1 MQAVPKLPIVLALTA
16 LTGCASIFRSSPPSA
31 QIIGPNGIEVRNE
44 HGQPLLL
51 HHDGD
56 EVFIYPEKGRDDS
69 IAISYQGKTQSIGLA
84 RRMSPWILLD
94 LLSYGPGF
102 VIDDA
107 SRWWYS
113 YIPVYVHSDSS
124 GNLDVSSSNWLGE
137 PAARK
142 RPELLLTGGM
152 GIATVFQSSPAPISE
167 DPFPTLPS
175 FFANFEAGI
184 GVDLYKKVEL
194 FYLAQDEPEYDLEPG
209 GNFAPSAEITSQ
221 SIAARYFVKDNFFIQ
236 SSFGWAYAEVD
247 TFGTGTSNQDLL
259 YRVYSNPIPVI
270 GAAIG
275 WAGDIS
281 YVALQ
286 YSGGTK
292 RFSVDGYESHVYRSI
307 YLDFGLNLRF

>member
-1 MQAVPKLPIVLALTA
+1 MQAVPKLPILLALTA

-31 QIIGPNGIEVRNE
+31 RIIAPAGIEVYNN
-44 HGQPLLL
+44 HGEQLTL
-51 HHDGD
+51 HQDGD
-56 EVFIYPEKGRDDS
+56 DIFIYPEKGRDDS
-69 IAISYQGKTQSIGLA
+69 ITIGYHGKRQSLGLA
-84 RRMSPWILLD
+84 QRMSPWILLD

-113 YIPVYVHSDSS
+113 YNPIYVHADSS
-124 GNLDVSSSNWLGE
+124 GSFDVSSSNWLGE
-137 PAARK
+137 PAGRK
-142 RPELLLTGGM
+142 RPELLLLGGI
-152 GIATVFQSSPAPISE
+152 GIAMHIQASPAPIGE
-167 DPFPTLPS
+167 NPFPTFPTL
-175 FFANFEAGI
+175 FVNFEGGI
-184 GVDLYKKVEL
+184 GVDLYKKIEL

-209 GNFAPSAEITSQ
+209 GNVLGVNFGPSAEITSQ

-236 SSFGWAYAEVD
+236 SSLGWAYAEVD
-247 TFGTGTSNQDLL
+247 TLGAGTFYQT
-259 YRVYSNPIPVI
+259 YSNPIPVI